1 MLISLKTD
9 YVFKELFA
17 HENVRKQF
25 LSDVLDIPLEEMKS
39 VRIMNP
45 FLRRRFRRQ
54 KEGILDMAL
63 EMVGGAKVNIELQV
77 RRRTG
82 SSGSCSTWPG
92 CTRRICSPGR
102 IMTGCANVSVSVYW
116 ILI

>member
-77 RRRTG
+77 GELGQAEAVLPGQAVHGGSVRR
-82 SSGSCSTWPG
+82 
-92 CTRRICSPGR
+92 
-102 IMTGCANVSVSVYW
+102 AE
-116 ILI
+116 L